1 MTKIVCKLQ
10 RKGGT
15 KVENLFGKTYHFKP
29 EKLADKDSVDPE
41 IAHVCDI
48 PNEDAA
54 AIHRLLQI
62 TSAYVLASDD
72 EVVPAKPKADP
83 GQTIGNE
90 KVDPKKAA
98 PVIIKNSDGE
108 EIDLTTLDPEQ
119 LRILARDTFQIKVH
133 HKWPDTTVIAKIVEA
148 TRGES

>member
-1 MTKIVCKLQ
+1 MTIIVCKLK

-15 KVENLFGKTYHFKP
+15 KVEGLFGKNYHFKP
-29 EKLADKDSVDPE
+29 ASGDGLDPE
-41 IAHVCDI
+41 VHHACDI

-62 TSAYVLASDD
+62 STAYELASAD

-90 KVDPKKAA
+90 KVEKKGA
-98 PVIIKNSDGE
+98 PVIIKNAEGE
-108 EIDLTTLDPEQ
+108 EINLSELDPEQ
-119 LRILARDTFQIKVH
+119 LRTMARDTFSIKVH
-133 HKWPDTTVIAKIVEA
+133 HKWPDQTVIAKIVEA